1 VFQKLTQ
8 THRSALSRP
17 FFIHFF
23 LGPPPSSPIT
33 WSFAPNL
40 IGSHSVLYYPSPT
53 LNRTPAKTAYGQIP
67 LNHAILPLTADLCPA
82 TIVPLLKREL
92 EWRVQDTDD
101 QPVDTA
107 CVTDLQI
114 FVVAREIFKHGGG
127 GDAGDEFPEYGE
139 LVILREAT
147 DGKVG
152 GLDEGAGM

>member
-1 VFQKLTQ
+1 
-8 THRSALSRP
+8 
-17 FFIHFF
+17 
-23 LGPPPSSPIT
+23 
-33 WSFAPNL
+33 
-40 IGSHSVLYYPSPT
+40 
-53 LNRTPAKTAYGQIP
+53 
-67 LNHAILPLTADLCPA
+67 
-82 TIVPLLKREL
+82 
-92 EWRVQDTDD
+92 VQDTDD

-107 CVTDLQI
+107 CVTNLQI